1 MYRAVCWS
9 LSLPVR
15 GAAAAPAVKMARL
28 IAELTALLLVLP
40 QALLA
45 ALWAE
50 LPALLKARQAFAE
63 PSGEAFAL
71 DLKLA

>member
-1 MYRAVCWS
+1 VN
-9 LSLPVR
+9 L
-15 GAAAAPAVKMARL
+15 GL
-28 IAELTALLLVLP
+28 IAEQLALLLVLP

-50 LPALLKARQAFAE
+50 LLALLKQRQAFAE